1 MVNLN
6 IPLTVK
12 PVLIKQLNFLSG
24 FDFFSY
30 ILLACNHDFMFQFID
45 CANNDISC
53 PSFYCLSSVSSKVK
67 LLKALVWP
75 KSTHLPKQLKRN
87 NTESALPTVEK
98 RRQKFLN
105 VFIDK

>member
-1 MVNLN
+1 M
-6 IPLTVK
+6 K

-24 FDFFSY
+24 FDFFSN

-53 PSFYCLSSVSSKVK
+53 PSFYCVSSVSSKVK

-75 KSTHLPKQLKRN
+75 KSTHLPKQLKKKQYRIGI
-87 NTESALPTVEK
+87 TGSGKKKTKIP
-98 RRQKFLN
+98 
-105 VFIDK
+105 